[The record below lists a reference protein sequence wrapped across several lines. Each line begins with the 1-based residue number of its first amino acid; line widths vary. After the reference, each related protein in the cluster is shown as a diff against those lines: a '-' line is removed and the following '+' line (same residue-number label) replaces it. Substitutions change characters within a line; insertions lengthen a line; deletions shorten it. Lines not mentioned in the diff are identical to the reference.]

1 MKKNYIARRRGTSVA
16 AAALSFALVAPFA
29 QPVAFAQEN
38 PPASE
43 SDQNANTP
51 TAADAPAVGGD
62 EKAIYSPGKADQE
75 GTISGSVKEI
85 VEAAVG
91 FGNVQ
96 ASGTP
101 LKGVKIY
108 AQWYE
113 GENTQHSSPVY
124 YTESDA
130 NGNFTIKMA
139 PYTDAAGAT
148 RFFDADASVGLTTG
162 PDRGKRDH
170 KREKIRVWTELP
182 DDLTD
187 KYRLV
192 HQPAAGIFPGI
203 GANTTPTT
211 QGDGDWGGNKITG
224 MTIQYAQKD
233 KLPQHLPEN
242 KRAESTGTGGNGGT
256 YAGQAFWNMDVLQGA
271 LNHNTVSAYGGKDIP
286 AAGLK
291 VVGSYLTDDAVRK
304 IEQYAEDN
312 FAGKALR
319 GKDWTPTDEQGLQKW
334 INEQIAADPEGW
346 IAETLTTTT
355 GADGK
360 FELRWKGIYGNFHDS
375 RGIVPQDKF
384 GTLAGSHDEGSWANG
399 NLNSKHVNMHWSYVS
414 IYDKAGNP
422 LPDNVGVL
430 YPWALGQWAGP
441 GFGTDL
447 NAGANAQLFG
457 GDGALIGNTTD
468 SYTGWNIAL
477 APQALKFDVVDK
489 NTTDNWATIGDK
501 VQTDTSGLP
510 FAQNLNYYIEW
521 YDKDGNSVKQCPTA
535 KVDEATKIPS
545 CEFEVPADAQT
556 GDTFTARLKVTEG
569 QPAAGDLVL
578 AMDAFAVSR
587 DYLAY
592 DEVDA
597 TKETKAT
604 SEPIFD
610 NPATEGEET
619 KPEKATF
626 ELGKLPADVTGDQV
640 KVDPKTGV
648 VTFTPTAEQA
658 GKTFTFP
665 VVMRDEDLQVPVYD
679 ENGAPVLDA
688 DGNQKTQPR
697 IVARGEAPFK
707 VAATPVA
714 DTVEPSYEG
723 KLVVPGEETKS
734 SPSFTDK
741 DGKEVKVPEG
751 SKFKLTEGFTAP
763 EGYVVKIDES
773 TGEITVT
780 FPDKTKLSGE
790 TAEEFDVPVTVTYPD
805 GSVDKT
811 NANFKLDTDGDGD
824 PDVTDPDDDG
834 DGINDDED
842 SNPKVPNANDHFEPG
857 YEDGSGKPGED
868 VKVPAPKFT
877 DKDGKDTTAPEG
889 TKFTPGENTPDGVTI
904 DEKTGEITVKVP
916 EDAKPGDKI
925 TVPVV
930 VTYPDGTKDNV
941 DVTVTVEQ
949 PDAPEQPDVKDNEK
963 YDPEYKGGSGKPG
976 TDVKV
981 PAPEFKD
988 KDGNPTEA
996 PDAKFTPGENTPDGV
1011 TIDENTGGITVK
1023 VPEDANPG
1031 DKITV
1036 PVVVTYPDDTKD
1048 NVDVTVTVT
1057 DPEAKDNE
1065 TFEPGYE
1072 DGSGKPG
1079 EDVKVPAP
1087 EFKDK
1092 DGNKVTPPADTKFE
1106 KGEGA
1111 PEGVTVN
1118 EDGSITV
1125 KVPED
1130 AKPGDKIT
1138 VPVVVTYP
1146 DGSKDNVDVTVTV
1159 EQPDAP
1165 EQPDVKDNE
1174 KYDPEYK
1181 GGSGKPGTDV
1191 KVPAPEFKDK
1201 DGNPT
1206 EAPDAKFTPGE
1217 NTPDGVTIDENT
1229 GGITVKVP
1237 EDANP
1242 GDKITVPVVVTYP
1255 DDTKDNV
1262 DVTVTVTDPE
1272 AKDNETFEP
1281 GYEDGSGKPGEDV
1294 KVPAPEFKDKDGNPT
1309 TAPDGTKFTPGENT
1323 PDGVTINE
1331 NTGEI
1336 TVKVPEDATPGDKI
1350 TVPVVVTY
1358 PDNSTDTVE
1367 VTVTVGEKDS
1377 KVTETNTTVPNNGGE
1392 HTVGK
1397 VENPTGDETGKLVD
1411 KDGNEIPGS
1420 KVEIDEDGNIK
1431 VTVPEGTDPQDA
1443 KVIITDKDGK
1453 KIGEIDVKIVSPDY
1467 GEPTKVKAGETEPS
1481 KNPFGDAKVPAGTE
1495 ATGTPSNGSEGW
1507 TFDTDKD
1514 SGVVT
1519 AKAPSY
1525 EKVGE
1530 KIAEKLPEI
1539 QKQEKGKRWDEFVK
1553 IFTPFAKPSVDVEFT
1568 YPNGSKD
1575 KATAGFDLVGKDGK
1589 SLLDPTGDFDGD
1601 GISNKDE
1608 IEGGTNPAKS
1618 DKGKTPE
1625 IDVPKCVATS
1635 VGFGLPLIALLPIG
1649 LATQIQIP
1657 GLSEFVAQANAQVQN
1672 ANTQLQQQLGIFNP
1686 QLAAQVEAIN
1696 GQLAQY
1702 GTDLATVA
1710 AGLALI
1716 AAGILAGTIIYD
1728 NCSPKGGSSVKDL
1741 ELKGSSGN
1749 TYAGSSKETKAPEKK

>member
-29 QPVAFAQEN
+29 QPVAFAQET

-51 TAADAPAVGGD
+51 TPADAPAVGGD

-139 PYTDAAGAT
+139 PYTDAVGAT
-148 RFFDADASVGLTTG
+148 RFFDADASAGLTTG
-162 PDRGKRDH
+162 PDRGQRDH

-182 DDLTD
+182 ENMTD

-192 HQPAAGIFPGI
+192 HQPAAGIFPAI
-203 GANTTPTT
+203 GDVATPTT
-211 QGDGDWGGNKITG
+211 QGDGPWGNNKVTG

-242 KRAESTGTGGNGGT
+242 KWQESTGSGGNGGT
-256 YAGQAFWNMDVLQGA
+256 YAGQAFWNLHVLLGR
-271 LNHNTVSAYGGKDIP
+271 LNHNSVSEVDSGDIP

-334 INEQIAADPEGW
+334 INEQIAKNPEEW

-360 FELRWKGIYGNFHDS
+360 FELRWKGIYGNSHDS

-384 GTLAGSHDEGSWANG
+384 GTLAGSHDEGSWADG

-457 GDGALIGNTTD
+457 GDGALIGNTID

-545 CEFEVPADAQT
+545 CEFDVPADAQT

-679 ENGAPVLDA
+679 ENGAPVLD
-688 DGNQKTQPR
+688 DQGNQKTQPR

-723 KLVVPGEETKS
+723 KLVVPGKETKS

-741 DGKEVKVPEG
+741 DGKDASAPEG
-751 SKFKLTEGFTAP
+751 SEFKITDGFTAP
-763 EGYVVKIDES
+763 EGYVVKIDEK
-773 TGEITVT
+773 TGVVTVT
-780 FPDKTKLSGE
+780 FPDESKLNKD

-805 GSVDKT
+805 GSVDST
-811 NANFKLDTDGDGD
+811 TANFKLDTDGDGD
-824 PDVTDPDDDG
+824 PDITDPDDDG

-857 YEDGSGKPGED
+857 YEDGSGKPGEE
-868 VKVPAPKFT
+868 VKVPAPK
-877 DKDGKDTTAPEG
+877 
-889 TKFTPGENTPDGVTI
+889 V
-904 DEKTGEITVKVP
+904 
-916 EDAKPGDKI
+916 
-925 TVPVV
+925 
-930 VTYPDGTKDNV
+930 
-941 DVTVTVEQ
+941 
-949 PDAPEQPDVKDNEK
+949 
-963 YDPEYKGGSGKPG
+963 
-976 TDVKV
+976 
-981 PAPEFKD
+981 
-988 KDGNPTEA
+988 
-996 PDAKFTPGENTPDGV
+996 
-1011 TIDENTGGITVK
+1011 
-1023 VPEDANPG
+1023 
-1031 DKITV
+1031 
-1036 PVVVTYPDDTKD
+1036 
-1048 NVDVTVTVT
+1048 
-1057 DPEAKDNE
+1057 
-1065 TFEPGYE
+1065 
-1072 DGSGKPG
+1072 
-1079 EDVKVPAP
+1079 
-1087 EFKDK
+1087 KDK

-1106 KGEGA
+1106 KGEDA

-1146 DGSKDNVDVTVTV
+1146 D
-1159 EQPDAP
+1159 
-1165 EQPDVKDNE
+1165 
-1174 KYDPEYK
+1174 
-1181 GGSGKPGTDV
+1181 
-1191 KVPAPEFKDK
+1191 
-1201 DGNPT
+1201 
-1206 EAPDAKFTPGE
+1206 
-1217 NTPDGVTIDENT
+1217 
-1229 GGITVKVP
+1229 
-1237 EDANP
+1237 
-1242 GDKITVPVVVTYP
+1242 
-1255 DDTKDNV
+1255 
-1262 DVTVTVTDPE
+1262 
-1272 AKDNETFEP
+1272 
-1281 GYEDGSGKPGEDV
+1281 
-1294 KVPAPEFKDKDGNPT
+1294 
-1309 TAPDGTKFTPGENT
+1309 
-1323 PDGVTINE
+1323 
-1331 NTGEI
+1331 
-1336 TVKVPEDATPGDKI
+1336 
-1350 TVPVVVTY
+1350 
-1358 PDNSTDTVE
+1358 NSTDTVE
-1367 VTVTVGEKDS
+1367 VTVTVGEKDP

-1411 KDGNEIPGS
+1411 KGDNEIPGS
-1420 KVEIDEDGNIK
+1420 KVEIDKETGEIK
-1431 VTVPEGTDPQDA
+1431 VTVPEGTKPQDA
-1443 KVIITDKDGK
+1443 KVIVSKGEGEDAE
-1453 KIGEIDVKIVSPDY
+1453 KIGEIDVKIVNPNY
-1467 GEPTKVKAGETEPS
+1467 GEPTKVKAGETETS
-1481 KNPFGDAKVPAGTE
+1481 KNPFGNAKVPAGTE
-1495 ATGTPSNGSEGW
+1495 ATGTKSEGSQDW

-1539 QKQEKGKRWDEFVK
+1539 QKQKKGKRWDEFVK

-1568 YPNGSKD
+1568 YPGGSKD
-1575 KATAGFDLVGKDGK
+1575 NATAGFDLVGKDGK

-1657 GLSEFVAQANAQVQN
+1657 GLSEFVAQANAQIQN
-1672 ANTQLQQQLGIFNP
+1672 ANTQIQQQLGIFNP